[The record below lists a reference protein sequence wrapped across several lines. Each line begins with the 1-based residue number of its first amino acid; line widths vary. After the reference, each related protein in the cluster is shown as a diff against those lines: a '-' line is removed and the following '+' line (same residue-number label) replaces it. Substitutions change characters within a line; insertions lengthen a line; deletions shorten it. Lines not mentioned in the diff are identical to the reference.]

1 MTMPKNP
8 YGGGP
13 GTGITLPD
21 YYRPTP
27 SMKSRNNFF
36 PMSEELDADEMRITF
51 VGSTPIST
59 AP

>member
-1 MTMPKNP
+1 MTDAKNP

-21 YYRPTP
+21 YYKPTP

-36 PMSEELDADEMRITF
+36 PMSEELGADEMR
-51 VGSTPIST
+51 T
-59 AP
+59 AS